1 MRRIFL
7 AALLGLPLTAAA
19 DLYRWVDPAT
29 GSVKYSSYP
38 PPWYGDEALQR
49 RAPKVERIPAGREAP
64 PAREEPDEPAKPR
77 TPPVPAAGGEAKAS
91 PAAAP
96 AAGPPANRT
105 EAMEEQWRDMLA
117 GFATLKRSE
126 DVERS
131 QGSLPPQLAA
141 FRKLVAEL
149 DKLDPGGADR
159 RAAESKAVVSKV
171 EEMLRALPP
180 RTGGLLRPDR

>member
-1 MRRIFL
+1 
-7 AALLGLPLTAAA
+7 
-19 DLYRWVDPAT
+19 
-29 GSVKYSSYP
+29 
-38 PPWYGDEALQR
+38 
-49 RAPKVERIPAGREAP
+49 
-64 PAREEPDEPAKPR
+64 
-77 TPPVPAAGGEAKAS
+77 
-91 PAAAP
+91 
-96 AAGPPANRT
+96 
-105 EAMEEQWRDMLA
+105 MEEQWRDMLA

-171 EEMLRALPP
+171 EEMLRARGLQLWENHDE
-180 RTGGLLRPDR
+180 RSLRLLREHKEYFK